1 MAVFVSRAVNPLNYV
16 QRASDFA
23 VGESV
28 YLSENGIPVEYI
40 VVHQGNPDA
49 ALYDASCDGMWLL
62 RRDIYESRQWH
73 SSNVNDYAN
82 STIHS
87 YLNSTCLALFDNA
100 TRSAIKSAKIPYVNG
115 TGSSAVASGA
125 NGLTAQ
131 IFLLSGYEVG
141 FTTSVNPYFP
151 VDGAKLD
158 YFVSGNDAAAQ
169 AKRIAYLNGTADIWW
184 FRSPDAR
191 NSTSAWVAI
200 ADGNYGAGYRATN
213 AYGVR
218 PALILSSTALFDPT
232 TKELKEAGLT
242 HAASVV

>member
-1 MAVFVSRAVNPLNYV
+1 LA
-16 QRASDFA
+16 
-23 VGESV
+23 E
-28 YLSENGIPVEYI
+28 YL

-49 ALYDASCDGMWLL
+49 SLYDSSCNGTWLL
-62 RRDIYESRQWH
+62 RKDIKEKRAWH
-73 SSNVNDYAN
+73 STNVNDYAN
-82 STIHS
+82 STIHA
-87 YLNSTCLALFDNA
+87 YLNADYLALFDSETQN
-100 TRSAIKSAKIPYVNG
+100 SIKTVKVPYRPGSGTSTTINSGSSGLSAK
-115 TGSSAVASGA
+115 
-125 NGLTAQ
+125 

>member
-131 IFLLSGYEVG
+131 IFLLSGYEVC

-151 VDGAKLD
+151 VDGALLS
-158 YFVSGNDAAAQ
+158 YFTAGNDSAAQ
-169 AKRIAYLNGTADIWW
+169 QKRIAYLNGSAAYWW
-184 FRSPDAR
+184 LRSTYTYYATR
-191 NSTSAWVAI
+191 AWHVHS
-200 ADGNYGAGYRATN
+200 DGGYGNYYCSDSS
-213 AYGVR
+213 GVR
-218 PALILSSTALFDPT
+218 PALIIGSKTFFDVETWTIVGVP
-232 TKELKEAGLT
+232 A
-242 HAASVV
+242 